1 MSQLHLS
8 IFTKKDRMQSICYW
22 GFYPIFLSSLYLC
35 ISLSHTLSTLNPHM
49 DYHTHVPQLS
59 AKKLPTSTVTTNTF
73 HGIWLS
79 VRSISKG
86 ILIQLPGEP
95 DLVWNRSPYTMADVS
110 ASLTKYLKKHVQHL
124 YLKTALSQRVTLED
138 ATVKIAADQALQ
150 YGDLAPVFDAIAIA
164 GLSQYAFEV
173 QTR

>member
-1 MSQLHLS
+1 MSQLLLS
-8 IFTKKDRMQSICYW
+8 ISAKKDRLQSICYW

-49 DYHTHVPQLS
+49 DHRTHVPELS
-59 AKKLPTSTVTTNTF
+59 AKQLPISTGATNTF

-79 VRSISKG
+79 VHSIPNG

-95 DLVWNRSPYTMADVS
+95 DLIWNRSPQTIADVS
-110 ASLTKYLKKHVQHL
+110 TNLTKYLKKRVQDL
-124 YLKTALSQRVTLED
+124 YLKTTLSQRVTLED
-138 ATVKIAADQALQ
+138 AMVKIAADRTLQ
-150 YGDLAPVFDAIAIA
+150 YGDVAPVLDALATA

>member
-1 MSQLHLS
+1 MSQLLLS
-8 IFTKKDRMQSICYW
+8 ISTKKDRLQSITHW
-22 GFYPIFLSSLYLC
+22 GVYPIFLSSLYLC
-35 ISLSHTLSTLNPHM
+35 VSLSHTLSTLNPRI
-49 DYHTHVPQLS
+49 DSHTQVPQLS
-59 AKKLPTSTVTTNTF
+59 AKQLPISTDVTNTF

-79 VRSISKG
+79 VHSIPRG

-95 DLVWNRSPYTMADVS
+95 DLVWNRSPQTVADVS

-124 YLKTALSQRVTLED
+124 YLKTALSQRIIPED
-138 ATVKIAADQALQ
+138 AMVKIAADHALQ
-150 YGDLAPVFDAIAIA
+150 YGDLAPVLDAMATA